1 MKRDAIFDQPATAKR
16 PLSFF
21 SNLQTSPKRKQLLLD
36 ISHELV
42 VDLFAG
48 GGGMSEGIELALNR
62 HPDIAL
68 NHNEDALSLHAANH
82 PQTEHLMADVREVCP
97 YKATRGRKVGYL
109 HASPDCRDHSQA
121 KGGQPRDRK
130 TRALSWVVL
139 HWAGTVR
146 PRVISLENVVQLIK
160 WSPMIAKRDPA
171 TSRVV
176 KLDGTVAAKGE
187 YVPLREQFLV
197 PDPKRSGQ
205 TWRRFVALLRG
216 MGYTVEWQAGR
227 ACDQGVATLR
237 ERLMMYARCDGQPIV
252 WPEAT
257 HSKSGGNGK
266 LQYRPAAEVL
276 DFSIPGKS
284 IFGRKKSLAEA
295 THRRIAAGI
304 HRYVLTSANPFIV
317 PLTHQGGPNRVYS
330 VDEPFRTITGAN
342 RGEYALGMPVLVQT
356 GYGERAGQAPRALD
370 IKKPLGTVV
379 AGAAKHALAT
389 AYLAQMNGGFNDVR
403 GVPGRDLRTPMSSI
417 TNSGSQQQLITA
429 HLAHLRGNCD
439 ARDVNEP
446 LHTISAAGQHHALVE
461 CILSQEDLEGAKR
474 VAAFMRTY
482 GFAPAANDDNADD
495 ISPVMMEVDG
505 VPYAIVDIKLRM
517 LVPRELFDAQG
528 FPKSYI
534 IDRGHDGRKFSLT
547 KQIHMCGNSVSPVW
561 VAAYVRANLPD
572 LILPPGHERGAK
584 RRVGR
589 PAPTTIER
597 LAA

>member
-1 MKRDAIFDQPATAKR
+1 MKRDAIFDQLATAKR

-21 SNLQTSPKRKQLLLD
+21 NLQAQPKRQQFLLD
-36 ISHELV
+36 LHCEII

-82 PQTEHLMADVREVCP
+82 PQTEHLIADVREVCP
-97 YKATRGRKVGYL
+97 YAATRGRKVGYL
-109 HASPDCRDHSQA
+109 HLSPDCRDHSQA

-130 TRALSWVVL
+130 IRALSWVGI

-146 PRVISLENVVQLIK
+146 PRVISLENVVQLTR

-171 TSRVV
+171 TGRVV
-176 KLDGTVAAKGE
+176 KLDLTVAAKGE
-187 YVPLREQFLV
+187 YVPLHEQFLV
-197 PDPKRSGQ
+197 PDPKRVGQ

-237 ERLMMYARCDGQPIV
+237 ERLMMIARCDGHPIV

-257 HSKSGGNGK
+257 HSKSGGDGK
-266 LQYRPAAEVL
+266 LQYRPAAEII
-276 DFSIPGKS
+276 DFSIPGRS
-284 IFGRKKSLAEA
+284 IFGRKKSLAAA

-317 PLTHQGGPNRVYS
+317 PQTHQGDLS
-330 VDEPFRTITGAN
+330 ATATGAS
-342 RGEYALGMPVLVQT
+342 RGTNALGMPVLIQT

-370 IKKPLGTVV
+370 ITKPLGTVV

-417 TNSGSQQQLITA
+417 TNKGSQQQLITA

-439 ARDVNEP
+439 ARDVTEP

-461 CILSQEDLEGAKR
+461 CTLSQENLEGARR
-474 VAAFMRTY
+474 VAAFMRSY
-482 GFAPAANDDNADD
+482 GFAPAANDDTVDD
-495 ISPVMMEVDG
+495 ISPVMVEVDG
-505 VPYAIVDIKLRM
+505 VPYAIVDIHLRM
-517 LVPRELFDAQG
+517 LVPRELFAAQG
-528 FPKSYI
+528 FPESYI
-534 IDRGHDGRKFSLT
+534 IDRGHDGREFTLT

-561 VAAYVRANLPD
+561 AAAYVRANLPD
-572 LILPPGHERGAK
+572 LILPPDHERGAN
-584 RRVGR
+584 RRAAR
-589 PAPTTIER
+589 HAPRSIER